1 MSSSSSRS
9 FRLKLLLASE
19 TFVPTSQHGQSR
31 LSKLWVT
38 EADDL
43 APPGPFHTVDT
54 AFLILELGVGT
65 AVGSLALVADSF
77 HILLVA
83 MQAMKLAE
91 SSSASA
97 KYSYGW
103 QRAEVLGALIN
114 SVFLL
119 ALCFSIG
126 MEAIARFLNRA
137 GPFELRWPA
146 SPKAALT
153 RRNNAAAA
161 VTNPQLIVAVGTAGL
176 VSNIVGLFLFHA
188 YLMFTLRLR
197 RRTDHG
203 GHSHGGGGGGH
214 SHGGGH
220 NHATLTRDVESD
232 RPPPQDHQSGRP
244 SDRTPLLAP
253 APSASRS
260 HLASTS
266 PSTLPENEED
276 LDEGEDIRAEDELFV
291 HPGEL
296 RGNIVKAAH
305 EAGYGAT
312 ASTSNGVAT
321 KSTAHVRRDS
331 QSEGHGH
338 DHGHGQSHDADV
350 ATSGQ
355 DGSMNMRGVFLHVLG
370 DALGNVG
377 VIGAGLFIWL
387 TDYEWRMYSDPLIS
401 LVITCII
408 FSSALPLGKGQAYSR
423 DVSLELRLKSAAP
436 FDTAKSASFIL
447 LQGVPSSIPLD
458 RLRTAI
464 ANVPGVA
471 NVHELHVW
479 SLSESKSV
487 ASVHVMT
494 ASDDMIEVSSK
505 IRRVMHR
512 FGIHSSTI
520 QPEIIDAKPK
530 LINVDPELD
539 SCAVLCATDSCRE
552 SACCP
557 PSDAA

>member
-1 MSSSSSRS
+1 MC
-9 FRLKLLLASE
+9 
-19 TFVPTSQHGQSR
+19 GQ
-31 LSKLWVT
+31 
-38 EADDL
+38 
-43 APPGPFHTVDT
+43 F
-54 AFLILELGVGT
+54 
-65 AVGSLALVADSF
+65 
-77 HILLVA
+77 LLVA

-91 SSSASA
+91 SSSTSA

-126 MEAIARFLNRA
+126 MEAIARFLNQA
-137 GPFELRWPA
+137 D
-146 SPKAALT
+146 
-153 RRNNAAAA
+153 
-161 VTNPQLIVAVGTAGL
+161 VTNPRLIVAVGTAGL
-176 VSNIVGLFLFHA
+176 ISNIVGLFLFH
-188 YLMFTLRLR
+188 
-197 RRTDHG
+197 DHG

-214 SHGGGH
+214 SLGGGH
-220 NHATLTRDVESD
+220 SHASHSRDVESA
-232 RPPPQDHQSGRP
+232 RPHSHGHQSGGP
-244 SDRTPLLAP
+244 SDRTPLLAAATSVSRSDSVSVSP
-253 APSASRS
+253 SAPS
-260 HLASTS
+260 
-266 PSTLPENEED
+266 ENEED
-276 LDEGEDIRAEDELFV
+276 LDESEDIRAEDELFV

-312 ASTSNGVAT
+312 ASTGNGSVART
-321 KSTAHVRRDS
+321 TGHARWDS
-331 QSEGHGH
+331 QSERHGH
-338 DHGHGQSHDADV
+338 DHGQGQSHDDADV
-350 ATSGQ
+350 AAAGQ

-377 VIGAGLFIWL
+377 VIAAGLFIWL

-408 FSSALPLGKGQAYSR
+408 FSSALPL
-423 DVSLELRLKSAAP
+423 
-436 FDTAKSASFIL
+436 AKSASFIL

-464 ANVPGVA
+464 ANVPGVL

-479 SLSESKSV
+479 SLSESKSI

-494 ASDDMIEVSSK
+494 ASDDMVEVSSK

-520 QPEIIDAKPK
+520 QPEIIDAKPRS
-530 LINVDPELD
+530 INVDPELD

-557 PSDAA
+557 PSDAPQ

>member
-1 MSSSSSRS
+1 
-9 FRLKLLLASE
+9 
-19 TFVPTSQHGQSR
+19 
-31 LSKLWVT
+31 
-38 EADDL
+38 
-43 APPGPFHTVDT
+43 
-54 AFLILELGVGT
+54 
-65 AVGSLALVADSF
+65 
-77 HILLVA
+77 

-137 GPFELRWPA
+137 
-146 SPKAALT
+146 
-153 RRNNAAAA
+153 A

-176 VSNIVGLFLFHA
+176 VSNIVGLFLFH
-188 YLMFTLRLR
+188 
-197 RRTDHG
+197 DHG
-203 GHSHGGGGGGH
+203 GHSHVGGGGGH

-408 FSSALPLGKGQAYSR
+408 FSSALPL
-423 DVSLELRLKSAAP
+423 
-436 FDTAKSASFIL
+436 AKSASFIL